1 MSSTEGSP
9 PGAPMMKQFFDEE
22 LMPLARQLREK
33 RSELLLKGVDPALE
47 TYYVRRVKRTMSKED
62 FENASCANG
71 KEFAARLVA
80 HWRSIGGEPLCE
92 LGGKSRA
99 DRGCRSGCGTRQCG
113 CFAIHLCHVLSPDHS
128 VMP

>member
-9 PGAPMMKQFFDEE
+9 SGAPMMKLFFDEE

-47 TYYVRRVKRTMSKED
+47 TYYMRRVKRTMSKED

-80 HWRSIGGEPLCE
+80 HWRSIGGDPLCG
-92 LGGKSRA
+92 LGGSLGQIA
-99 DRGCRSGCGTRQCG
+99 DVVRVAEHDS
-113 CFAIHLCHVLSPDHS
+113 ADVSPFVY
-128 VMP
+128 VMF